1 MIARIC
7 AGVNGAG
14 CATTIVFTESVAPR
28 RAAMAPPKQYLD
40 RNMLVRVP
48 TIRVLV
54 HQPNSTD
61 PLVALLSFNLR
72 YELYNPDSLVG
83 SKMGLVEDT
92 CLLDSR
98 INDRRTVGN
107 KSRKVRKT
115 LDDKASYSEP

>member
-1 MIARIC
+1 
-7 AGVNGAG
+7 
-14 CATTIVFTESVAPR
+14 
-28 RAAMAPPKQYLD
+28 MAPPKQYLD

-115 LDDKASYSEP
+115 LDDKASDSEP